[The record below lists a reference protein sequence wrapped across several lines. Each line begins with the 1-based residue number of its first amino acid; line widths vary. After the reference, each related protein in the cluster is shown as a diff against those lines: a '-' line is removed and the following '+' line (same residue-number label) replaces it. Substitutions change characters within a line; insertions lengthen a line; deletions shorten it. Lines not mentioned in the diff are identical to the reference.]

1 MADFNWEG
9 NTKEIFDLITSL
21 SPKPFRKRTIQMLSD
36 ALEAKVGKDQPVTEE
51 IIVAC
56 IKEVTPKPFLP
67 MGMKKIKHLL
77 KNP

>member
-1 MADFNWEG
+1 MADFKWED
-9 NTKEIFDLITSL
+9 NTKEIFELVTSL
-21 SPKPFRKRTIQMLSD
+21 SPKPFRKRTIEMLTG
-36 ALEAKVGKDQPVTEE
+36 ALEAKVGADQPVTEE
-51 IIVAC
+51 ILVAC